1 MTLWIRVGSISR
13 RKPNT
18 QERVDFALTRPFSIC
33 AGCLPHRTPWTTV
46 RRRQGCT
53 SRTRPVRIWKRS
65 SKRYVTWKATIYSA
79 MNPRRMCRWHWPIS
93 NSSSNNSNRRRQ
105 TRRQQSLR
113 PPRPLP
119 PLPPRPRRHLPRQHP
134 RNNGYCTLSISSNF
148 IRNSR
153 PSSGPAWSWW
163 SIRDP
168 ATPHVPYTERCIQN
182 DDVLASTARNHR
194 DLSFENEEFLS
205 ADSRGALAETG
216 EVIAIIAIEY
226 HVHSPF
232 ALKNS
237 GDTLRDARRDEFYI
251 CSYYALRSPSP
262 R

>member
-1 MTLWIRVGSISR
+1 MSR
-13 RKPNT
+13 FCTNKKFL
-18 QERVDFALTRPFSIC
+18 V
-33 AGCLPHRTPWTTV
+33 GCLPQRTLWTTV
-46 RRRQGCT
+46 RRQGYT
-53 SRTRPVRIWKRS
+53 SQTRPDRTWKRS
-65 SKRYVTWKATIYSA
+65 SRRYVIWRATIYSA
-79 MNPRRMCRWHWPIS
+79 MNPRRMCRWHWPTS
-93 NSSSNNSNRRRQ
+93 NSNNNRRRQ

-113 PPRPLP
+113 PPHPLL
-119 PLPPRPRRHLPRQHP
+119 PLPPRPRRRLPRRHHP
-134 RNNGYCTLSISSNF
+134 RNNGYCTPSISSNF

-153 PSSGPAWSWW
+153 PSSGLAWSWW

-168 ATPHVPYTERCIQN
+168 ATPRAPYTERCIQN

-194 DLSFENEEFLS
+194 DLSFENEESLS
-205 ADSRGALAETG
+205 DDSKDRALAETR

-237 GDTLRDARRDEFYI
+237 GEVLRVARRDRFYV